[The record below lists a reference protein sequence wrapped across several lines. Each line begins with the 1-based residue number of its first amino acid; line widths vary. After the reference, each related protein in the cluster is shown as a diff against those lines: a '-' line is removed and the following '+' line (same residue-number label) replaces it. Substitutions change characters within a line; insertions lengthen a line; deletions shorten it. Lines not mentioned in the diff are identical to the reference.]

1 MKINMMTLLALGLTT
16 HFVSALEAP
25 KKIEPLA
32 PNQAPAAEPAA
43 AGENQTKPI
52 DPPSSEEQKPVE
64 KMPQA
69 AKAYFGVG
77 LDPLPPAL
85 GQHLGIDADSS
96 TFVRVVDPKGPA
108 AIAGL
113 KEADIML
120 SVDGQN
126 IPSQESLSRL
136 MEQHRAGDE
145 VKIAYMHRGVR
156 QEASLRLGD
165 RPDTDIANAAGAL
178 NNGAELPKDMLL
190 DLPKEM
196 REAIEKN
203 LKALGANGAVAGAQA
218 QILPMDANGIPD
230 LQKRVE
236 KMMQGMQMQLQQGA
250 AAAPEA
256 QVQMKST
263 LKMMDK
269 EGNIEISRD
278 GDSCEAKVFDKQGE
292 LLWSGPYQ
300 TPQDKAAVPPPVRDR
315 LEALNL
321 DTSGKGIQLRMM
333 PRR

>member
-1 MKINMMTLLALGLTT
+1 
-16 HFVSALEAP
+16 
-25 KKIEPLA
+25 
-32 PNQAPAAEPAA
+32 
-43 AGENQTKPI
+43 
-52 DPPSSEEQKPVE
+52 
-64 KMPQA
+64 
-69 AKAYFGVG
+69 
-77 LDPLPPAL
+77 
-85 GQHLGIDADSS
+85 
-96 TFVRVVDPKGPA
+96 
-108 AIAGL
+108 
-113 KEADIML
+113 
-120 SVDGQN
+120 
-126 IPSQESLSRL
+126 
-136 MEQHRAGDE
+136 
-145 VKIAYMHRGVR
+145 
-156 QEASLRLGD
+156 
-165 RPDTDIANAAGAL
+165 
-178 NNGAELPKDMLL
+178 
-190 DLPKEM
+190 
-196 REAIEKN
+196 
-203 LKALGANGAVAGAQA
+203 
-218 QILPMDANGIPD
+218 MDANGIPD